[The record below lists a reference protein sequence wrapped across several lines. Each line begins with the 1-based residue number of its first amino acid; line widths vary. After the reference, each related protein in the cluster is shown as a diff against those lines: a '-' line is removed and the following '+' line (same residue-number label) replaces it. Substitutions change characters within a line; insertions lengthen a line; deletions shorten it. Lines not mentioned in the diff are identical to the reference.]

1 MTITLNQLKK
11 IIRETTPT
19 PYDSDREFKFQTFL
33 LVCDGLLKD
42 GKITAKQHKRWTN
55 IY

>member
-11 IIRETTPT
+11 IIRECKST